1 VFFLLF
7 KRNNNEK
14 TLKVVFY
21 YILYCAVNEFTG
33 LYLHEIGIEITP
45 ILFGIFTVVEF
56 TFFSLFYYYA
66 LPTILIKK
74 TVPKIWGIF
83 LVFACVDFVLI
94 DKMDTYGSFAVGVEY
109 ICIILMCI
117 YYLLAQLKGVN
128 NLSVYSTSNFWVII
142 TFLIYTSGTFF
153 LYIMADKMLSN
164 RTFRIQYIFIN
175 SSFNIL
181 KNVLLALAMLM
192 KHTPTNIQKQKNK
205 SWDDDFHEF
214 KLKNQA

>member
-1 VFFLLF
+1 MFFLLF

-14 TLKVVFY
+14 TLKVIFY

-33 LYLHEIGIEITP
+33 LYLHEIGIKISP
-45 ILFGIFTVVEF
+45 ILFGIFTIAEF
-56 TFFSLFYYYA
+56 SFFCFFYYYA
-66 LPTILIKK
+66 LPTTLIKR

-83 LVFACVDFVLI
+83 SVFACIDFVLI
-94 DKMDTYGSFAVGVEY
+94 DKMNTYGSFAVGIEY

-117 YYLLAQLKGVN
+117 YYLIVQLKGVN

-153 LYIMADKMLSN
+153 LYILADKMLSD

-175 SSFNIL
+175 SAFNIL
-181 KNVLLALAMLM
+181 KNILLSMAMLM
-192 KHTPTNIQKQKNK
+192 KHAPVNAHIQKNNNM
-205 SWDDDFHEF
+205 DDLFSH
-214 KLKNQA
+214 KLKN

>member
-1 VFFLLF
+1 MFFLLF

-14 TLKVVFY
+14 TLKVIFY
-21 YILYCAVNEFTG
+21 YILYCTVNEFTG
-33 LYLHEIGIEITP
+33 LYLHKIGIEINP
-45 ILFGIFTVVEF
+45 ILFGIFTIVELS
-56 TFFSLFYYYA
+56 FFCLFYYYA
-66 LPTILIKK
+66 LPTPLIKK

-83 LVFACVDFVLI
+83 SVFACIDFILI
-94 DKMDTYGSFAVGVEY
+94 DKMNTYGSFAVGIEY

-117 YYLLAQLKGVN
+117 YYLIIQLKGVN

-164 RTFRIQYIFIN
+164 RTFRIQYILIN

-181 KNVLLALAMLM
+181 KNILLALAMLM
-192 KHTPTNIQKQKNK
+192 KTAPVNVQTKKNNNI
-205 SWDDDFHEF
+205 DDLFSY
-214 KLKNQA
+214 KLKK